1 MAQPPRPNLDTLSV
15 LDEHGSRRYVYP
27 ADARGRFSRLKPFV
41 YTVLIGIYL
50 ALPFLEIAG
59 RPAVLIDISQRRFF
73 FFGLTLNAQDFWL
86 AFFVLTGIGFMLIV
100 LAALFGRVWCG
111 WACPQT
117 VFLDGLFRRLERLIE
132 GNAETRRRLANG
144 PMTVE
149 KLVKKGTKHTLYL
162 GFSFVIAH
170 VFLAYFV
177 GSEQLGHMITDGP
190 GDHMSTFLP
199 ALIMMAIIYG
209 NFWWFREQLCI
220 IICPY
225 GRLQSVLQDKDTVNV
240 IYDNVRGEPR
250 GKVKKGPDGTA
261 ARDASGGDGALAGHP
276 GVGAKVDFP
285 ILNARINDSV
295 KGDCIDCGRCIAV
308 CPTGIDIRNGNQLEC
323 IGCAYCID
331 ACDEVMVKVDRPKGL
346 IRYDSL
352 RGVEE
357 KTRRFW
363 RPRVFFY
370 AFMGTIGFVVATLLM
385 MGNDAFE
392 ANLLRAK
399 ATPFVIDADSIKN
412 SASLHIINKS
422 AETATFTIKADVGS
436 EPFLE
441 TPSASVEIDA
451 FDGRDL
457 PLVIKVPRSDYQ
469 AGMMLYVIVSTSFT
483 DEVKRVPVQVLGPRR
498 LAKPEHHD
506 EDPEPGEHSDEGSK
520 ESPRDP
526 SHELEKRPHE

>member
-1 MAQPPRPNLDTLSV
+1 MAQAPRPNLDTLSV
-15 LDEHGSRRYVYP
+15 LDDHGSRRYVYP
-27 ADARGRFSRLKPFV
+27 ADARGKFSRLKPFV
-41 YTVLIGIYL
+41 YTLLIGIYL

-86 AFFVLTGIGFMLIV
+86 AFFVLTGIGFTLIV

-162 GFSFVIAH
+162 GLSFVIAH

-177 GSEQLGHMITDGP
+177 GSAQLGHMITDGP
-190 GDHMSTFLP
+190 GDHMSTFIP

-225 GRLQSVLQDKDTVNV
+225 GRLQSVLQDKDTINV

-250 GKVKKGPDGTA
+250 GKFKKGQDNEGGN
-261 ARDASGGDGALAGHP
+261 ASPGG
-276 GVGAKVDFP
+276 KVDFP
-285 ILNARINDSV
+285 ILNARINESA

-370 AFMGTIGFVVATLLM
+370 AFMGTVGFVVAALLM
-385 MGNDAFE
+385 LGNDAFE

-399 ATPFVIDADSIKN
+399 ATPFVIDADSIQN

-422 AETATFTIKADVGS
+422 PEAATFTIKAEAGS
-436 EPFLE
+436 ERFLA
-441 TPSASVEIDA
+441 TPSASVEIDP
-451 FDGRDL
+451 FEGRDL

-469 AGMMLYVIVSTSFT
+469 AGMVLHVIVSTSFT

-498 LAKPEHHD
+498 LAPA
-506 EDPEPGEHSDEGSK
+506 PATEPPQPAPQPGGQT
-520 ESPRDP
+520 P
-526 SHELEKRPHE
+526 